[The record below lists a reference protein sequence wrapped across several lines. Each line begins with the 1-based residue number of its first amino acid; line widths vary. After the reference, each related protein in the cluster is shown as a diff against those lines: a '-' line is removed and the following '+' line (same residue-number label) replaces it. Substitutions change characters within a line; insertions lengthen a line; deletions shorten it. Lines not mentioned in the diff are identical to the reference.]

1 MGFVSFEKMKENQDI
16 RVHFAHTEPAEKTP
30 KPKPK
35 LKGHGRFRRQKGFML
50 NSNSLSYASTD
61 PTAGPAKPKPKLRS
75 TSVGRPSLY
84 NPPSPPSRRPS
95 AQTDFKKEN
104 RKKKISKPRA
114 RSLPRSSGFQNNMS
128 EKESDASIRRMEAK
142 AASEQR
148 KLQAAEA
155 KLEAMNERQAF
166 REQSERENVE
176 KAKRR
181 EVSGLIA
188 KRNE

>member
-1 MGFVSFEKMKENQDI
+1 
-16 RVHFAHTEPAEKTP
+16 
-30 KPKPK
+30 
-35 LKGHGRFRRQKGFML
+35 
-50 NSNSLSYASTD
+50 
-61 PTAGPAKPKPKLRS
+61 
-75 TSVGRPSLY
+75 
-84 NPPSPPSRRPS
+84 
-95 AQTDFKKEN
+95 
-104 RKKKISKPRA
+104 
-114 RSLPRSSGFQNNMS
+114 MS